1 MVQTYSVTVPRFVL
15 VDFLS
20 LYLQVPMFFIFY
32 FGWKLWRGSKTV
44 DLKTVDIQA
53 DQYKAD
59 SETQAFLDEEEAHR
73 QARIHGNRGWWIT
86 FLILQL
92 QLIVF
97 IYERSTSNITMAY
110 GRLVP
115 PSSLLDEIRKD
126 RTWTTS

>member
-73 QARIHGNRGWWIT
+73 QARIHGNRGWLW
-86 FLILQL
+86 
-92 QLIVF
+92 
-97 IYERSTSNITMAY
+97 TMY
-110 GRLVP
+110 YWLV
-115 PSSLLDEIRKD
+115 
-126 RTWTTS
+126 